1 MEALLITN
9 AGGGAEASLPA
20 NQSQFNIK
28 VTSFD
33 GSGLS
38 GRKITFTPAAGAATE
53 ANTDD
58 HGKLS
63 VVLSPGTYTIS
74 VDTPSNYEK
83 PANQTITAEGGTA
96 YDVEFHM
103 YSNVNPVTV
112 RLYSFDDAGI
122 SGCTLTVKKKGTS
135 TVVGTHTFSNT
146 GILNFNLASGSYDFV
161 ISGNSSRYVTPA
173 AQSKTLSR
181 GGSATIDFTLATN
194 VGTVNV
200 TVTSFNNAGI
210 SGTKLTIKNG
220 SATVG
225 TKTFPSNS
233 DNTYSIDLN
242 PGTYTVSLSGIQQGY
257 DAVEDKTVTVVRGG
271 THNVAMFIPERSVFT
286 YGVRIQKSN
295 STPGHLVYT
304 DDAAGLNPSTMSTS
318 GVFTDNGWTARLRE
332 LFGMRPCVVKNGV
345 VQYYLQD
352 DNFTKKADG
361 GTAVLTGAD
370 GDVMM
375 EFTRGGYISI
385 TSDSSYIY
393 VKISN
398 TKVDNTFQQ
407 LAFSYKGVTKDKFY
421 IGVYKGSLDG
431 SNLRSISGK
440 APANNKSITQFIT
453 HAHNTG
459 GSGNAKGYEIVNFY
473 KLTFLQVLYL
483 IRFKNLDSQ
492 TAVGKGYTGGSV
504 AQTTGVTNSNPLCYG
519 TNSATGRVKVN
530 GIEDFWGNI
539 WEWIDGI
546 FCDSSR
552 NVRTGDTDIVSA
564 GNGANYTSRV
574 TLSANIGGWI
584 NDVHATNELGFLI
597 KSSSGSETTYYCD
610 YGSCY
615 AGCVGYFGGY
625 WGNGAGAGAFLLS
638 VSNSLSNAYSYI
650 GARLAVCG
658 A

>member
-20 NQSQFNIK
+20 NQSQFKIK

-33 GSGLS
+33 GAGINGL
-38 GRKITFTPAAGAATE
+38 KVTFTPAAGAATE
-53 ANTDD
+53 ANTDAN
-58 HGKLS
+58 GKLS
-63 VVLSPGTYTIS
+63 VILAPGTYTIAI
-74 VDTPSNYEK
+74 DAPSNYEK
-83 PANQTITAEGGTA
+83 PASQTITAEGGTA
-96 YDVEFHM
+96 YDVAFHM
-103 YSNVNPVTV
+103 YNNVNPVTV
-112 RLYSFDDAGI
+112 RLYSFDDSGI
-122 SGCTLTVKKKGTS
+122 NGCTLTVKQKGTS
-135 TVVGTHTFSNT
+135 TVVNTYTFNNT

-181 GGSATIDFTLATN
+181 GASTTIDFTLVTN

-220 SATVG
+220 STTVG
-225 TKTFPSNS
+225 TKTFSNNS
-233 DNTYSIDLN
+233 DTTYSIDLN

-257 DAVEDKTVTVVRGG
+257 DAVEDKTVTVTRGG
-271 THNVAMFIPERSVFT
+271 THNVSMFIPERSVVT
-286 YGVRIQKSN
+286 YGVRITKGQVA
-295 STPGHLVYT
+295 PGNPMYT
-304 DDAAGLNPSTMSTS
+304 DDASGLSASTMSTS
-318 GVFTDNGWTARLRE
+318 GAFTDNGWTARLRE

-352 DNFTKKADG
+352 DDFTKKADG
-361 GTAVLTGAD
+361 SAAVLTGAD

-375 EFTRGGYISI
+375 EFTRGGYVSI
-385 TSDSSYIY
+385 TSDSSFIY
-393 VKISN
+393 VRISN
-398 TKVDNTFQQ
+398 TKVDSTYQQ
-407 LAFSYKGVTKDKFY
+407 LAFSYKGVIKDKFY

-431 SNLRSISGK
+431 TNLRSVSGK
-440 APANNKSITQFIT
+440 APAVNKNITQFIT
-453 HAHNTG
+453 YAHNTG
-459 GSGNAKGYEIVNFY
+459 GSGNAKGYEIVNHY

-483 IRFKNLDSQ
+483 IRFKSLDSQ
-492 TAVGKGYTGGSV
+492 SKVGKGYTGGSA
-504 AQTTGVTNSNPLCYG
+504 AQNTGATNSNPLCYG
-519 TNSATGRVKVN
+519 TNSATVHVKVN
-530 GIEDFWGNI
+530 GIEDFWGNVY
-539 WEWIDGI
+539 EFIDGL

-584 NDVHATNELGFLI
+584 SDVQGTNELGFLI
-597 KSSSGSETTYYCD
+597 KASSGSDTTYYCD
-610 YGSCY
+610 YGRCY
-615 AGCVGYFGGY
+615 AGYVGYFGGS
-625 WGNGAGAGAFLLS
+625 WGDGWDAGAFRLS
-638 VSNSLSNAYSYI
+638 VDYGLSGANAYF